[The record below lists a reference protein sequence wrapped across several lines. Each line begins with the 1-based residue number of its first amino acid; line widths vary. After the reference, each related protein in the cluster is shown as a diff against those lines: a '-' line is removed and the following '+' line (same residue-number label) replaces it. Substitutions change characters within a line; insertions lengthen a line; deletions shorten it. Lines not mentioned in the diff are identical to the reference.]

1 MGSSSIVGGMP
12 IPQHTLFIIG
22 IMIVLTNCAQIVIL
36 CVKLHMTVN
45 PILRDEL
52 EAESVFC
59 YNPPPPRKNS
69 NTWAG
74 EVTEGKKNTTYF
86 LLHKKELF
94 GWETVEGKQLGR
106 KMSTSAPYVLQ
117 A

>member
-59 YNPPPPRKNS
+59 YKNPPTKNS
-69 NTWAG
+69 NTCAG
-74 EVTEGKKNTTYF
+74 EVMEGKKTN
-86 LLHKKELF
+86 HHILF
-94 GWETVEGKQLGR
+94 V
-106 KMSTSAPYVLQ
+106 A
-117 A
+117 